1 MRPIF
6 LPDRKKMAVCW
17 DRGDTQGVSI
27 ISLEPHSETLLLSGV
42 KLPIGWS
49 PDGKYV
55 YAIPWEPVV
64 AREIIRV
71 QVGAPNEVTS
81 AARLPGEIADFDGAS
96 VSPDGKA
103 IVVTIGEEKSD
114 VW

>member
-1 MRPIF
+1 
-6 LPDRKKMAVCW
+6 MAVAW
-17 DRGDTQGVSI
+17 NRGDNQGLSI
-27 ISLEPHSETLLLSGV
+27 ISLEPYSERLLLSGIN
-42 KLPIGWS
+42 LPVGWS

-55 YAIPWEPVV
+55 YAIPWEPVL

-81 AARLPGEIADFDGAS
+81 VASLPGEIGDFDGAS

-103 IVVTIGEEKSD
+103 IVVTIREVKSD
-114 VW
+114 VWLMENFDPSLR